1 MLINTSDS
9 LLKCLMNGMINK
21 YKLCNDLW
29 LADKYVDPLHH
40 DDFMPTKCDSKYNA
54 LFYFSFSF
62 SHQIVSSDDVLK
74 LQKLWSL
81 LHQVMACQQLRRFTV
96 IFHKLSLNS
105 FLQKLCLTFVPVSHK
120 YRAVRDVTSGMLHVV
135 IRPSAHASR
144 PSVFLA
150 SI

>member
-62 SHQIVSSDDVLK
+62 SHQLVSMMMS
-74 LQKLWSL
+74 
-81 LHQVMACQQLRRFTV
+81 
-96 IFHKLSLNS
+96 
-105 FLQKLCLTFVPVSHK
+105 
-120 YRAVRDVTSGMLHVV
+120 
-135 IRPSAHASR
+135 
-144 PSVFLA
+144 
-150 SI
+150 